1 MKKDIELSIELYK
14 DGTVMM
20 ETSSIGKQS
29 HKVGTVEFTATLDGR
44 RRTFDPLE
52 TMEKAGLVTTKH
64 DESMFPEYK
73 ATEMLFKT
81 FKETGVELSY
91 TDSTRTMER
100 LNKLVQQSGLDKKQ
114 VRENLEGHNVR
125 TTADAYQLSDNELKE
140 FILK

>member
-1 MKKDIELSIELYK
+1 
-14 DGTVMM
+14 
-20 ETSSIGKQS
+20 
-29 HKVGTVEFTATLDGR
+29 
-44 RRTFDPLE
+44 
-52 TMEKAGLVTTKH
+52 MEKAGLVTTKH